1 MEVLGQP
8 KPAGELAPQPPAND
22 NCIRIPVMRE
32 RPGYRRS
39 ALRNEKARANASA
52 FIVALLFCAW
62 WVTMRTASGAEIA
75 EARDQLLREHGAS
88 AAERFDT
95 GLAHTTPSLLQLH
108 LLRVRAGSAQDS
120 IAASAE
126 SSSG

>member
-1 MEVLGQP
+1 MEVLGQSN
-8 KPAGELAPQPPAND
+8 PAGELAPQPPAND
-22 NCIRIPVMRE
+22 DCIRIPIMRE
-32 RPGYRRS
+32 RPRYRRS
-39 ALRNEKARANASA
+39 ALHNEKARSQASA

-62 WVTMRTASGAEIA
+62 WVAVRAASGAEIA
-75 EARDQLLREHGAS
+75 EARDQLLREHGAV

-95 GLAHTTPSLLQLH
+95 GLAQSTPSLLRLH
-108 LLRVRAGSAQDS
+108 LLRVKVGDAQDR

>member
-8 KPAGELAPQPPAND
+8 NPAGKLAPQPPAND

-32 RPGYRRS
+32 RPRYRRG
-39 ALRNEKARANASA
+39 ALHNEKARSHASA
-52 FIVALLFCAW
+52 FIVALLFCVW
-62 WVTMRTASGAEIA
+62 WLAVRAASGAEIA
-75 EARDQLLREHGAS
+75 EARDQLLSEHGAA
-88 AAERFDT
+88 AAEQFDT
-95 GLAHTTPSLLQLH
+95 GLAHAAPSLLRLH
-108 LLRVRAGSAQDS
+108 LLRIKAGSAQDR

>member
-1 MEVLGQP
+1 MEVLGQHH
-8 KPAGELAPQPPAND
+8 PAGNPAPQPPAND

-32 RPGYRRS
+32 RPRYRRS
-39 ALRNEKARANASA
+39 ALHNEKARSQASA

-62 WVTMRTASGAEIA
+62 WVAVRAASGVEIA
-75 EARDQLLREHGAS
+75 EARDRLLREHGTA

-95 GLAHTTPSLLQLH
+95 GLARATPSLLRLH
-108 LLRVRAGSAQDS
+108 LLRVKAGSAQDR
-120 IAASAE
+120 IAASAA